1 MIDTCTRLTQ
11 AVILQSRTTAELHAK
26 MTDMWFKPYGP
37 PKLIETD
44 QEGGMVNVE
53 SKKLLSQ
60 YTTHIKE
67 RGVGSHATM
76 VERHHQVLRDSHAK
90 AKDQANKEGS
100 PFTEE
105 SLLAEVVIAKNILT
119 NIAGYSPIQAV
130 FCS

>member
-1 MIDTCTRLTQ
+1 MI
-11 AVILQSRTTAELHAK
+11 
-26 MTDMWFKPYGP
+26 DMWFKPYGP
-37 PKLIETD
+37 PKVIETD

-60 YTTHIKE
+60 FSTHIKE

-76 VERHHQVLRDSHAK
+76 VERHHQVLRDTHAK
-90 AKDQANKEGS
+90 AKDQANKEGT

-119 NIAGYSPIQAV
+119 NISGYSPMQAV
-130 FCS
+130 FGVNPALLPDLTLSDGNLDEGLRPHCLI